1 MTRKKK
7 DTVFIK
13 IEAFQ
18 QLQLLIL
25 NNNLSSA
32 SDKHI
37 RQNSGQDPFIKSSGT
52 GLLCRTVGFM
62 IRLCLFH
69 NCLNCLLKYNCFD
82 ISPLVN
88 ASLLIVH
95 LFNPCKVTL
104 SKWKSNPRSRFDYN
118 FTDFFLYKLMEPD
131 PYFA

>member
-1 MTRKKK
+1 MK
-7 DTVFIK
+7 DTIFIK
-13 IEAFQ
+13 IETFQ

-37 RQNSGQDPFIKSSGT
+37 RQNPGQDPFIKSSGT
-52 GLLCRTVGFM
+52 RLLCRTVGFM
-62 IRLCLFH
+62 IPLCLFH
-69 NCLNCLLKYNCFD
+69 NSLNCLLKYNHFD

-88 ASLLIVH
+88 TSLLIIAH
-95 LFNPCKVTL
+95 QFDPCKVTL
-104 SKWKSNPRSRFDYN
+104 SKWKCNPRSRFDSN
-118 FTDFFLYKLMEPD
+118 FTDFFLHELMEPD